1 MKRNEYIILEAD
13 DGMMLTNGEAYGKT
27 VVLANNEAISK
38 YHEITDEEYRERMAE
53 DAEATDREPNP

>member
-27 VVLANNEAISK
+27 VVLANNEAVSK
-38 YHEITDEEYRERMAE
+38 YHEITEEKYRELMAE
-53 DAEATDREPNP
+53 DECNTDLP

>member
-27 VVLANNEAISK
+27 VVLANNEAVSK
-38 YHEITDEEYRERMAE
+38 YHEITEEKYRELMV
-53 DAEATDREPNP
+53 DAEATDREPNT